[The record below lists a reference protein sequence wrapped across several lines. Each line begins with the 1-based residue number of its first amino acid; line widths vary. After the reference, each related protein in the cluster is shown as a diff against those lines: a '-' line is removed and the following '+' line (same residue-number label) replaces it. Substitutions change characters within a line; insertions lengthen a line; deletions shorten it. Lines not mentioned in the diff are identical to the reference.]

1 MWFNVRLLFR
11 VLYKS
16 LVGTRGTNAQLTL
29 RRITVLALLAPLYVF
44 VELCNWTGLLLDRIL
59 FPGYRTVKVEKPLFI
74 IGVPR
79 SGTTFLQRLLAR
91 DREQFTS
98 MRFWEVAFA
107 PSILQ
112 KKMFQMLGRIDALC
126 GSPCARFIHRF
137 ERDQMAELYRIHRIG
152 FFEAE
157 EDVWLLFHIF
167 SSALL
172 VFVFPFAEE
181 LWPYFYPDG
190 ELDKREQ
197 QHIMRFY
204 RECVQRHLYVFGKG
218 RCFLSK
224 NPIFTGMIQCLNR
237 TFPDAR
243 FVCMVRS
250 PLEVVPSVLS
260 LYQSYS
266 RLFYTPVEFTTIN
279 AAARRVVALYY
290 RYPLE
295 QFSTLPAERHMVI
308 SYPQLMSNLEN
319 TVQELYR
326 RFGLSFSPA
335 YEQMVRAEH
344 AKARNYTSAHRYSL
358 EQFNLSREDIVREYE
373 DIFDRFGFE
382 RDTERREA

>member
-1 MWFNVRLLFR
+1 MWFNFRLLFR

-16 LVGTRGTNAQLTL
+16 LINTRGTNAQLTP
-29 RRITVLALLAPLYVF
+29 RRVLVLSLLAPLYVL
-44 VELCNWTGLLLDRIL
+44 VELCNWGGLLLDRIL
-59 FPGYRTVKVEKPLFI
+59 FPGYRDQMVERPLFI

-79 SGTTFLQRLLAR
+79 SGTTFLQRLLAH

-107 PSILQ
+107 PSIVQ
-112 KKMFQMLGRIDALC
+112 KRVFQILGKIDALC
-126 GSPCARFIHRF
+126 GSPCARIIHRF
-137 ERDQMAELYRIHRIG
+137 ERNTMADLYRIHRIG

-172 VFVFPFAEE
+172 VFAFPFVEE

-190 ELDKREQ
+190 ELKEGEQ
-197 QHIMRFY
+197 QKIMAFY
-204 RECVQRHLYVFGKG
+204 RACVQRHLYVFGRG

-224 NPIFTGMIQCLNR
+224 NPIFSGMVQCLNR

-266 RLFYTPVEFTTIN
+266 RLFYTPVDFTAIN
-279 AAARRVVALYY
+279 TAARRIVALYY

-295 QFSTLPAERHMVI
+295 QLSQLPSERHMVI
-308 SYPQLMSNLEN
+308 SYPRLMADLEG
-319 TVQELYR
+319 TVRELYR
-326 RFGLSFSPA
+326 RFGLHLAPA
-335 YEQMVRAEH
+335 YEQVVRAEH
-344 AKARNYTSAHRYSL
+344 KKARSYTSSHRYSL
-358 EQFNLSREDIVREYE
+358 EQFGLSREEIVREYE
-373 DIFDRFGFE
+373 DIFERFGFE
-382 RDTERREA
+382 RNGAEA